1 MSKFHFTAISV
12 FFLLAFVLIGTI
24 SADPGKIIEQ
34 NARDQAKA
42 LSIAFRKTSRKVIP
56 AVVKIVVHREKKK
69 ETAAPLF
76 DPEDSFLPEEEDI
89 EGIGSGVLLDPQGKI
104 LTNYHVVSDRKNIT
118 VELYDG
124 RLFDVQSVHKD
135 QKSDLAL
142 LKISS
147 KSPLPYLK
155 FANSDQLEIG
165 DWVLA
170 IGNPFMLDSSVSAGI
185 ISAKK
190 RRLGKNEH
198 GIYIQTD
205 AAVNP
210 GNSGGP
216 LVNLDGDIVG
226 INTAIASLSGGNQ
239 GIGFAIP
246 SNTARWIL
254 NQLSTKG
261 SVERAFLG
269 AQVQPLSFQD
279 QKKYELSSR
288 RGVRITTPYEKSPA
302 ALAGLRRNDVLL
314 AFDDIAID
322 SPEALESMI
331 ESADI
336 QKDHHL
342 TLYRNGEKKKLTLP
356 IKLQVLPD
364 NYVGVPVVEKIVENG
379 SFFKDAKFGLM
390 IIPLTANS
398 VRTLDVKAKNGVLVL
413 SAIPTGKASRA
424 GIRNGMIITAINDKE
439 ITSPSDYR
447 AQIEKLPESKET
459 AFTVITRE
467 GQKVFK
473 VK

>member
-1 MSKFHFTAISV
+1 MSKFHFFTFSIL
-12 FFLLAFVLIGTI
+12 FFFTLVLI
-24 SADPGKIIEQ
+24 PGIKAEPEKSIEQ
-34 NARDQAKA
+34 NAREQAKA
-42 LSIAFRKTSRKVIP
+42 LSTAFRKTSKKVIP

-69 ETAAPLF
+69 ENAPLLF
-76 DPEDSFLPEEEDI
+76 DPEDSFLPDEEDI
-89 EGIGSGVLLDPQGKI
+89 EGIGSGVLLDPKGKI

-135 QKSDLAL
+135 QRSDLAL
-142 LKISS
+142 LTISS
-147 KSPLPYLK
+147 DDPLPYLK

-190 RRLGKNEH
+190 RRLGKNDH

-246 SNTARWIL
+246 ANTARWIL

-261 SVERAFLG
+261 IVERAFLG
-269 AQVQPLSFQD
+269 AQVQPLTFQD
-279 QKKYELSSR
+279 QKKYALSSR
-288 RGVRITTPYEKSPA
+288 RGVRITTPFEKSPA
-302 ALAGLRRNDVLL
+302 ALAGLRRNDILL
-314 AFDDIAID
+314 EFDNKPID

-336 QKDHHL
+336 HKEHRL

-356 IKLQVLPD
+356 ITLQILPD
-364 NYVGVPVVEKIVENG
+364 HYVGVPVVEKIVEKG
-379 SFFKDAKFGLM
+379 SFFKDTKFGLM
-390 IIPLTANS
+390 IIPLTPNS
-398 VRTLDVKAKNGVLVL
+398 VRTLDVKAKHGVLVL
-413 SAIPTGKASRA
+413 SVIPTGKASRA
-424 GIRNGMIITAINDKE
+424 GIRDGMIIIAINGKE
-439 ITSPSDYR
+439 IKSPAEYR
-447 AQIEKLPESKET
+447 KMIGDADSNSPVSFT
-459 AFTVITRE
+459 AMTRE
-467 GQKVFK
+467 GKKEFK
-473 VK
+473 IQ